1 MINRKLL
8 KEKYGDEKV
17 FVLPITKIEGIPD
30 KFNHVKNDKD
40 IWTKYDNQ
48 GLYIN
53 RWEAEGD
60 SNFQQLIPYFFVV
73 NENYTKVFVAKR
85 IDGDS
90 RLVNKL
96 SLGFGGHIDSCDG
109 YNQVVLKALSRE
121 MNEELDINPISK
133 AQYLGTIRDIT
144 SSTNDHFGLAFS
156 IQAEEDK
163 VFIKETDKLIG
174 EWMSFEQL
182 YDNYSKFEN
191 WSKFLIDFF
200 LENNL

>member
-8 KEKYGDEKV
+8 KEKYGDERV

>member
-17 FVLPITKIEGIPD
+17 FVLPITKIEGMPD